1 MRAAALVLVWSLA
14 GCSAVS
20 GPLDWITPDELTLGR
35 GSAAHDITGGYSGH
49 NEAFAYDGESEST
62 YAALTWDI
70 PGFEKSDGMSR
81 DTQRNVAL
89 LIAQMVE
96 EDPEAGGSTFSLLPS
111 PGGVVQ
117 LNGDVP
123 PPPPWLPYA
132 FGGAILLF
140 LIFMGLKSRSNGWH

>member
-14 GCSAVS
+14 GCSSVS

-35 GSAAHDITGGYSGH
+35 GSAAHDMTGGYSGH

-81 DTQRNVAL
+81 DTQRNMAL
-89 LIAQMVE
+89 LIDQMVE
-96 EDPEAGGSTFSLLPS
+96 DEVAVEGGSPSLVLKD
-111 PGGVVQ
+111 G
-117 LNGDVP
+117 VP

-140 LIFMGLKSRSNGWH
+140 LTFMGLKSRSNGWH